1 VDEMKLLDSL
11 SNMLDERMGALE
23 ERLSERLE
31 ERLGAKLEE
40 RLTAILDAKL
50 LAMEERWDAKLDAK
64 LAPIAEKLGAV
75 YEHVARLSDDMTEVK
90 QRLAPIEGDILRHE
104 RILKD
109 HNHRLA
115 DVEQELRV
123 SKQ

>member
-1 VDEMKLLDSL
+1 M
-11 SNMLDERMGALE
+11 
-23 ERLSERLE
+23 
-31 ERLGAKLEE
+31 GAKLEE
-40 RLTAILDAKL
+40 RLNASLDAVL
-50 LAMEERWDAKLDAK
+50 ERLGSK
-64 LAPIAEKLGAV
+64 LAPIAEKLDAV
-75 YEHVARLSDDMTEVK
+75 YEHVAQLSKDIAEAK
-90 QRLAPIEGDILRHE
+90 QRLGRIEGDILRHE